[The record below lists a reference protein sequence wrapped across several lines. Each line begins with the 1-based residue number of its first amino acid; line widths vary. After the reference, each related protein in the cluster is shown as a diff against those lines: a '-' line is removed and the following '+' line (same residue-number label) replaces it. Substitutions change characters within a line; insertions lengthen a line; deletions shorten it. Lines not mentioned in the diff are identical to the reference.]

1 MKKIAAR
8 HLAVSSTAK
17 RTAATLVA
25 CLLPLAASAAD
36 WELNPALEVGYLF
49 DDNYRLSQPGTE
61 IEVKGPLADAQLEMR
76 ARRPNG
82 EFSFTPRVRATYFP
96 DEQDLDTVDYF
107 ATLDW
112 QHRGQ
117 RFSSDL
123 IGEFADQDVVN
134 SEQPDAVL
142 PPDPSLGQ
150 GDIGD
155 SGVVLVKNRR
165 TRGSIRPVFEYELSQ
180 RRSLEFGGSYV
191 DVSYDNEIAG
201 AQVDF
206 RNADL
211 YAGLVTRLTPTTSLT
226 TRLRGANYDIDLRGE
241 TNSYGAEL
249 QWDTRNAADTRKYL
263 RLGAQNVEL
272 LSGGSKTAWVAGGGA
287 SMLMGRHQLF
297 LDLMRGVG
305 PSSAGIVVTRDQ
317 LRLRWT
323 YDMTPRLAFLAGIRG
338 THDDDVDPD
347 STFRA
352 RSYATGDV
360 GLQWR
365 WQEDFS
371 LRVAYDYTWQRF
383 DESVTD
389 AATSNGATLS
399 FLYQPLQRRR

>member
-1 MKKIAAR
+1 VTHAALSL
-8 HLAVSSTAK
+8 LAGL
-17 RTAATLVA
+17 AATL
-25 CLLPLAASAAD
+25 LPFAAAAAD
-36 WELNPALEVGYLF
+36 WELNPALEAGYLF
-49 DDNYRLSQPGTE
+49 DDNYRLSQPGSE
-61 IEVKGPLADAQLEMR
+61 IEVQGPLADAQLEMR
-76 ARRPNG
+76 ARTPNG

-107 ATLDW
+107 GRLDW

-134 SEQPDAVL
+134 SEQPDAEL
-142 PPDPSLGQ
+142 PPDATLGQ
-150 GDIGD
+150 GEIGD
-155 SGVVLVKNRR
+155 SGLVLIKNRR
-165 TRGSIRPVFEYELSQ
+165 TRASIRPVFEYEMSQ

-191 DVSYDNEIAG
+191 DVNYDDEIVG

-206 RNADL
+206 RNADV
-211 YAGLVTRLTPTTSLT
+211 YGGLVTRLSPTTSLT
-226 TRLRGANYDIDLRGE
+226 ARLRGAQYDIDTQGD
-241 TNSYGAEL
+241 TNAYGAEL

-263 RLGAQNVEL
+263 RLGAQRVEL
-272 LSGGSKTAWVAGGGA
+272 LSGGSETAWVAGGGS

-297 LDLMRGVG
+297 LDLSRGVG

-347 STFRA
+347 SNFRA

-365 WQEDFS
+365 WQEEFS
-371 LRVAYDYTWQRF
+371 LRVAYDYTWQKF
-383 DESVTD
+383 DESLTD
-389 AATSNGATLS
+389 AATSNGATVS
-399 FLYQPLQRRR
+399 FLYQPSQRRR

>member
-1 MKKIAAR
+1 MRHAALSL
-8 HLAVSSTAK
+8 LAGL
-17 RTAATLVA
+17 AATL
-25 CLLPLAASAAD
+25 LPFAAAAAD
-36 WELNPALEVGYLF
+36 WELNPALEAGYLF
-49 DDNYRLSQPGTE
+49 DDNYRLSQPGSE
-61 IEVKGPLADAQLEMR
+61 IEVQGPLADAQLEMR
-76 ARRPNG
+76 ARTPNG

-107 ATLDW
+107 GRLDW

-134 SEQPDAVL
+134 SEQPDAEL
-142 PPDPSLGQ
+142 PPDATLGQ
-150 GDIGD
+150 GEIGD
-155 SGVVLVKNRR
+155 SGLVLIKNRR
-165 TRGSIRPVFEYELSQ
+165 TRASIRPVFEYEMSQ

-191 DVSYDNEIAG
+191 DVNYDDEIVG

-206 RNADL
+206 RNADV
-211 YAGLVTRLTPTTSLT
+211 YGGLVTRLSPTTSLT
-226 TRLRGANYDIDLRGE
+226 ARLRGAQYDIDTQGD
-241 TNSYGAEL
+241 THAYGAEL

-263 RLGAQNVEL
+263 RLGAQRVEL
-272 LSGGSKTAWVAGGGA
+272 LSGGSETAWVAGGGS

-297 LDLMRGVG
+297 LDLSRGVG

-347 STFRA
+347 SNFRA

-365 WQEDFS
+365 WQEEFS
-371 LRVAYDYTWQRF
+371 LRVAYDYTWQKF
-383 DESVTD
+383 DESLTD
-389 AATSNGATLS
+389 AATSNGATVS
-399 FLYQPLQRRR
+399 FLYQPSQRRR

>member
-1 MKKIAAR
+1 VKHDIRRHEVNARLAWLAAG
-8 HLAVSSTAK
+8 
-17 RTAATLVA
+17 VA
-25 CLLPLAASAAD
+25 GGLLPLVAAGAD
-36 WELNPALEVGYLF
+36 WELNPTVEVGYLF
-49 DDNYRLSQPGTE
+49 DDNYRLSAPGAE

-76 ARRPNG
+76 ARKPNG

-117 RFSSDL
+117 RLSSDL

-134 SEQPDAVL
+134 SEQPDAEL
-142 PPDPSLGQ
+142 PPDATLGN

-155 SGVVLVKNRR
+155 SGLVLVKNRR
-165 TRGSIRPVFEYELSQ
+165 TRASLRPVFEYELSQ
-180 RRSLEFGGSYV
+180 RRSLEFGGNVV
-191 DVSYDNEIAG
+191 DVSYDRQILG

-206 RNADL
+206 RNADV
-211 YAGLVTRLTPTTSLT
+211 YAGLVTRLSPTTSLT
-226 TRLRGANYDIDLRGE
+226 ARLRGANYDIESQGDSS
-241 TNSYGAEL
+241 SYGAEL

-272 LSGGSKTAWVAGGGA
+272 LNGGSESAWLAGGGV
-287 SMLMGRHQLF
+287 SMLRGRHQVF
-297 LDLMRGVG
+297 LDLTRGIG
-305 PSSAGIVVTRDQ
+305 PSSAGVLVARDQ
-317 LRLRWT
+317 LRLRWS

-365 WQEDFS
+365 WQEEFS
-371 LRVAYDYTWQRF
+371 LRVAYDYTWQKF
-383 DESVTD
+383 DQSVTD

-399 FLYQPLQRRR
+399 FLYQPVQRRR

>member
-1 MKKIAAR
+1 VRHAALSL
-8 HLAVSSTAK
+8 LAGL
-17 RTAATLVA
+17 AATL
-25 CLLPLAASAAD
+25 LPFAAAAAD
-36 WELNPALEVGYLF
+36 WELNPALEAGYLF
-49 DDNYRLSQPGTE
+49 DDNYRLSQPGSE
-61 IEVKGPLADAQLEMR
+61 IEVQGPLADAQLEMR
-76 ARRPNG
+76 ARTPNG

-107 ATLDW
+107 GRLDW

-134 SEQPDAVL
+134 SEQPDAEL
-142 PPDPSLGQ
+142 PPDATLGQ
-150 GDIGD
+150 GEIGD
-155 SGVVLVKNRR
+155 SGLVLIKNRR
-165 TRGSIRPVFEYELSQ
+165 TRASIRPVFEYEMSQ

-191 DVSYDNEIAG
+191 DVNYDDEIVG

-206 RNADL
+206 RNADV
-211 YAGLVTRLTPTTSLT
+211 YGGLVTRLSPTTSLT
-226 TRLRGANYDIDLRGE
+226 ARLRGAQYDIDTQGD
-241 TNSYGAEL
+241 TNAYGAEL

-263 RLGAQNVEL
+263 RLGAQRVEL
-272 LSGGSKTAWVAGGGA
+272 LSGGSETAWVAGGGS

-297 LDLMRGVG
+297 LDLSRGVG

-347 STFRA
+347 SNFRA

-365 WQEDFS
+365 WQEEFS
-371 LRVAYDYTWQRF
+371 LRVAYDYTWQKF
-383 DESVTD
+383 DESLTD
-389 AATSNGATLS
+389 AATSNGATVS
-399 FLYQPLQRRR
+399 FLYQPSQRRR

>member
-1 MKKIAAR
+1 VRHAALSL
-8 HLAVSSTAK
+8 LAGL
-17 RTAATLVA
+17 AATL
-25 CLLPLAASAAD
+25 LPFAAAAAD
-36 WELNPALEVGYLF
+36 WELNPALEAGYLF
-49 DDNYRLSQPGTE
+49 DDNYRLSQPGSE
-61 IEVKGPLADAQLEMR
+61 IEVQGPLADAQLEMR
-76 ARRPNG
+76 ARTPNG

-107 ATLDW
+107 GRLDW

-134 SEQPDAVL
+134 SEQPDAEL
-142 PPDPSLGQ
+142 PPDATLGQ
-150 GDIGD
+150 GEIGD
-155 SGVVLVKNRR
+155 SGLVLIKNRR
-165 TRGSIRPVFEYELSQ
+165 TRASIRPVFEYEMSQ

-191 DVSYDNEIAG
+191 DVNYDDEIVG

-206 RNADL
+206 RNADV
-211 YAGLVTRLTPTTSLT
+211 YGGLVTRLSPTTSLT
-226 TRLRGANYDIDLRGE
+226 ARLRGAQYDIDTQGD
-241 TNSYGAEL
+241 THAYGAEL

-263 RLGAQNVEL
+263 RLGAQRVEL
-272 LSGGSKTAWVAGGGA
+272 LSGGSETAWVAGGGS

-297 LDLMRGVG
+297 LDLSRGVG

-347 STFRA
+347 SNFRA

-365 WQEDFS
+365 WQEEFS
-371 LRVAYDYTWQRF
+371 LRVAYDYTWQKF
-383 DESVTD
+383 DESLTD
-389 AATSNGATLS
+389 AATSNGATVS
-399 FLYQPLQRRR
+399 FLYQPSQRRR

>member
-1 MKKIAAR
+1 VRHAALSL
-8 HLAVSSTAK
+8 LAGL
-17 RTAATLVA
+17 AATL
-25 CLLPLAASAAD
+25 LPFAAAAAD
-36 WELNPALEVGYLF
+36 WELNPALEAGYLF
-49 DDNYRLSQPGTE
+49 DDNYRLSQPGSE
-61 IEVKGPLADAQLEMR
+61 IEVQGPLADAQLEMR
-76 ARRPNG
+76 ARTPNG

-107 ATLDW
+107 GRLDW

-134 SEQPDAVL
+134 SEQPDAEL
-142 PPDPSLGQ
+142 PPDATLGQ
-150 GDIGD
+150 GEIGD
-155 SGVVLVKNRR
+155 SGLVLIKNRR
-165 TRGSIRPVFEYELSQ
+165 TRASIRPVFEYEMSQ

-191 DVSYDNEIAG
+191 DVNYDDEIVG

-206 RNADL
+206 RTADV
-211 YAGLVTRLTPTTSLT
+211 YGGLVTRLSPTTSLT
-226 TRLRGANYDIDLRGE
+226 ARLRGAQYDIDTQGD
-241 TNSYGAEL
+241 THAYGAEL

-263 RLGAQNVEL
+263 RLGAQRVEL
-272 LSGGSKTAWVAGGGA
+272 LSGGSETAWVAGGGS

-297 LDLMRGVG
+297 RDLSRGVG

-347 STFRA
+347 SNFRA

-365 WQEDFS
+365 WQEEFS
-371 LRVAYDYTWQRF
+371 LRVAYDYTWQKF
-383 DESVTD
+383 DESLTD
-389 AATSNGATLS
+389 AATSNGATVS
-399 FLYQPLQRRR
+399 FLYQPSQRRR